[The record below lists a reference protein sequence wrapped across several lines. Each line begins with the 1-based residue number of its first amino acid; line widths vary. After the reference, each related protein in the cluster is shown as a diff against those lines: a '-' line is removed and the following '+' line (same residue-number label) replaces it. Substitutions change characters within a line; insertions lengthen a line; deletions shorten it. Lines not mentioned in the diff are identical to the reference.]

1 MSQAKDGDKVKVHY
15 TGKLDNGDIFD
26 SSDGREPL
34 EFTLGKGMVIPGF
47 DKGIAGMAIGDKK
60 SIEIEPAD
68 AYGERRDDLEVAI
81 KKSAIPADIEPKE
94 GLQLQMQDPQGQM
107 INVVITKIE
116 GDDVTLDANHPL
128 AGKKLIFE
136 VELVEIAA

>member
-1 MSQAKDGDKVKVHY
+1 
-15 TGKLDNGDIFD
+15 
-26 SSDGREPL
+26 
-34 EFTLGKGMVIPGF
+34 MVIPGF